1 MLIFSALHIFTFTSL
16 VYLGIYVIAI
26 NPRERL
32 NHECAGVM
40 LCMAIW
46 SLEHMIIQFPGTPY
60 QSARLWLQLG
70 AVGWIGLPVTI
81 LRFALVFTG
90 CESHLNK
97 AWFQALTIGPFMVL
111 LTAQWQWLIID
122 DLQRFPYG
130 WAHSFANSIWSTFF
144 YAYYLIFIGWT
155 LYLLARYAR
164 ASRRRVFQSLASML
178 FYVISACLIIGFAT
192 DVILPLLRIR
202 SIPPLGPL
210 ITLLWAAGLTY
221 ALVRYKFL
229 TITPAM
235 AANDI
240 LTTIGDLLILCD
252 LQGTIVRVNH
262 AACRMLGYQRQE
274 LEGQNVNQYFA
285 ADQTAE
291 PTELSEQLIDQS
303 IHNIRLQLNTRH
315 NTKTTIML
323 SATRLR
329 DVQGDLCGTVF
340 VAKDIT
346 DQVQAMEEMQQLEA
360 RLHKAQK
367 MEAIG
372 TLAGGVAHDL
382 NNILSGIVSY
392 PDLLLMQLPEESDL
406 RNPLELI
413 RGSGQKAATIVED
426 LLTLARRGV
435 SNHSVLNLNR
445 IIADFLSSPEHN
457 KQRSFFPQVSVSTD
471 LAENVHNIQGSE
483 IHIYK
488 TLMNLLTN
496 AFEAISDSGTI
507 TISTRNQ
514 WVDQAHAKRFDAAP
528 GNYCILRV
536 ADDGMGIAPEDQDR
550 IFEPFYTKKVM
561 GRSGTGLGMAV
572 VYGTIR
578 DHGGF
583 IEITSKPNQGTRFDL
598 HFPSSEGEVLKENS
612 SIPPSIYQ
620 GQGESILVADDV
632 PEQRTILCAM
642 LNRLGYQPQTVSSG
656 DEALAFIQRHP
667 MDLIV
672 LDMIMEPEMDG
683 LDTYRAILHVRPEQK
698 AIIATGYAETE
709 RVKQALALGAANHVK
724 KPYSFEEIGMA
735 IHAALKTP
743 FGELQAGSTVDPA
756 IGRGDPSP
764 SALPPHPS
772 FPCQRAAP
780 PTSRKTP

>member
-1 MLIFSALHIFTFTSL
+1 
-16 VYLGIYVIAI
+16 
-26 NPRERL
+26 
-32 NHECAGVM
+32 
-40 LCMAIW
+40 
-46 SLEHMIIQFPGTPY
+46 
-60 QSARLWLQLG
+60 
-70 AVGWIGLPVTI
+70 
-81 LRFALVFTG
+81 
-90 CESHLNK
+90 
-97 AWFQALTIGPFMVL
+97 MVL